1 MTWLR
6 GVLLPGVLAAATAWA
21 HAADLRLQ
29 PLPPPAQVNA
39 ALAEFGR
46 HLFFET
52 RLSGDGSRS
61 CASCHLPEKGF
72 ADGQPLSRG
81 YNGTEHFRNAPGLL
95 SVRLKPRLMWDGRH
109 AGGDLAGVVRE
120 MVLDAQFMNGET
132 RIIAERIRQIPPLFS
147 LWRRAFA
154 EQGGG
159 EKTELRGEQAFQAIA
174 EYLKTLDFGE
184 TAVDRALRGEA
195 ALEPLA
201 EEGLRLFAGR
211 AGCVQCHHGPL
222 LSDGKLHRLGVPEH
236 PAIARE
242 PLRTISLLR
251 HYAERG
257 LPQPMAERGDVGA
270 YAISKNPA
278 ERGSF
283 VTPPLRGLAHTG
295 PYMHNGRLASIEDA
309 IAFHDRGGGP
319 GSVLR
324 PLDLSAR
331 ERQALAAFLRA
342 LSAPL
347 APVVEPPAYDYGSV
361 ARTRR

>member
-1 MTWLR
+1 MSRLR
-6 GVLLPGVLAAATAWA
+6 RLATFALALAVLPAS
-21 HAADLRLQ
+21 AADMRLA

-95 SVRLKPRLMWDGRH
+95 SVRLKPRLMWDGR
-109 AGGDLAGVVRE
+109 GSDLAGAVRE

-132 RIIAERIRQIPPLFS
+132 HIIAERIRQIPQLLS

-154 EQGGG
+154 GQG
-159 EKTELRGEQAFQAIA
+159 EKAELRGEQAFEAIA

-201 EEGLRLFAGR
+201 EEGLRLFSGR

-222 LSDGKLHRLGVPEH
+222 LSDGKPHRLGVPEH
-236 PAIARE
+236 PAIMRE
-242 PLRTISLLR
+242 PLRAISLLR
-251 HYAERG
+251 HHAERG

-270 YAISKNPA
+270 YAVSKNPA
-278 ERGSF
+278 ERGGF

-295 PYMHNGRLASIEDA
+295 PYMHNGRLASLEEA
-309 IAFHDRGGGP
+309 IDFHDRGGGP

-347 APVVEPPAYDYGSV
+347 APVAEPPAYDYGSV
-361 ARTRR
+361 GRARR

>member
-1 MTWLR
+1 MSRLR
-6 GVLLPGVLAAATAWA
+6 RILLPVMLAVAAATAG
-21 HAADLRLQ
+21 AADMRLQ
-29 PLPPPAQVNA
+29 PLPPPAPVNA

-95 SVRLKPRLMWDGRH
+95 SARLKPRLMWDGR
-109 AGGDLAGVVRE
+109 GSDLAGAVRE

-132 RIIAERIRQIPPLFS
+132 RIIAERIRQIPPLFN
-147 LWRRAFA
+147 LWRRAF
-154 EQGGG
+154 G
-159 EKTELRGEQAFQAIA
+159 EKSELRGEQAFEALA
-174 EYLKTLDFGE
+174 EFLKTLDFGE

-201 EEGLRLFAGR
+201 EEGLRLFSGR
-211 AGCVQCHHGPL
+211 AGCIQCHHGPL
-222 LSDGKLHRLGVPEH
+222 LSDGKPHRLGVPDH
-236 PAIARE
+236 PAIMRD
-242 PLRTISLLR
+242 PLRAISLLR
-251 HYAERG
+251 HNAERG

-270 YAISKNPA
+270 YAVSKNPA

-295 PYMHNGRLASIEDA
+295 PYMHNGRLASLEDA
-309 IAFHDRGGGP
+309 IDFHDRGGGP

-347 APVVEPPAYDYGSV
+347 APVAEPPAYDYGSV